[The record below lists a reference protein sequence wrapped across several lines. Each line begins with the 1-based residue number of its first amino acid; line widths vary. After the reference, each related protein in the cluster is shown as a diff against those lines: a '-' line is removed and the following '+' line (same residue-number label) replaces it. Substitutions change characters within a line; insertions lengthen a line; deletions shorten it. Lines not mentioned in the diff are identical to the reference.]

1 MNLIPKLDRIAEL
14 LQRLIKLL
22 EQQSNGA
29 QAPNWEPKA
38 EPKAGRPKK
47 G

>member
-22 EQQSNGA
+22 EQQSNL
-29 QAPNWEPKA
+29 